1 MERNAL
7 AYTVGIAADR
17 VRNGTRIQTRPVRV
31 EVRAYVDEGEARRSE
46 LVVAYVEGSG
56 TSALDPAALSALTGR
71 GRGRVLDDVRQSK
84 IGQRLWSRR
93 GRVQF
98 MVLADEPCWIP
109 DLRLAMLVALHNAQ
123 SDDLDL
129 DPQAIWFGGIPVDE
143 IGRSREPMVA
153 AARTYTAHAVNLARR
168 LQVDAWGPNG
178 PLVDPVGP
186 PEEVRMPRPLPVS
199 FAVSMLARVATRQPL
214 FVSAMQAEVVVAWAR
229 WLQARNLHS
238 EHHPSARSLAVQAMS
253 SRRSLLGPASLPSSW
268 SLSDLEPP
276 PGPAPVDSFELA
288 AAFGVVSGV
297 LSKPVRASVNPDM
310 EARASAH
317 DPIVVATVTSS
328 GLADTY
334 DSDDA
339 WVLPTDATVARLRH
353 LTESGLEPD
362 GAGEAFESIRRTL
375 HVVQD

>member
-17 VRNGTRIQTRPVRV
+17 VRNGTRIRTRPVRV

-46 LVVAYVEGSG
+46 LMVAFVEGSG
-56 TSALDPAALSALTGR
+56 TSALDPKALSALTGR

-123 SDDLDL
+123 SDDVDL

-143 IGRSREPMVA
+143 IGRSREPVVA
-153 AARTYTAHAVNLARR
+153 AARTYTAHAVNLARHI
-168 LQVDAWGPNG
+168 QVDAWGPNG

-186 PEEVRMPRPLPVS
+186 PEEVLMPRPLPVS
-199 FAVSMLARVATRQPL
+199 FAVSALARVTTRSPL
-214 FVSAMQAEVVVAWAR
+214 FVLPGQVEVVTAWAR
-229 WLQARNLHS
+229 WLQARNPTLAKNP
-238 EHHPSARSLAVQAMS
+238 EARRAAVQALS
-253 SRRSLLGPASLPSSW
+253 SRRAVLGPVSLPSSW
-268 SLSDLEPP
+268 SLADLESPA
-276 PGPAPVDSFELA
+276 GPAPVDTFESA
-288 AAFGVVSGV
+288 AAFGVVSGT
-297 LSKPVRASVNPDM
+297 LTRALPVSSRLPAPS
-310 EARASAH
+310 
-317 DPIVVATVTSS
+317 DPIVVAAVTSS

-339 WVLPTDATVARLRH
+339 WVVPTDATVDRLHRIV
-353 LTESGLEPD
+353 D
-362 GAGEAFESIRRTL
+362 GEKIGAAEFIDVVKRTL